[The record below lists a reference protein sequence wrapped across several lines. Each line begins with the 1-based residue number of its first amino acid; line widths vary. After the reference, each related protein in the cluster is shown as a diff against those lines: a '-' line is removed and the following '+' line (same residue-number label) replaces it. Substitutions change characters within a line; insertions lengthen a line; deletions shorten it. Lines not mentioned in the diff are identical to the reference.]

1 VFPIWFP
8 TAEEACGPID
18 EEPDLKEAFE
28 VIEASVTPAP
38 VHPNDV
44 YEDSRGDPETY
55 ARLYAGYVRGFGES
69 TLRLHLFGASAGN
82 AGEIDTLT
90 EEFFGRL
97 ARQYRAAPGR
107 HASDT
112 SIMTLVLRRR

>member
-69 TLRLHLFGASAGN
+69 TLRLHLFGASAGD
-82 AGEIDTLT
+82 AAEIDTLT

-97 ARQYRAAPGR
+97 ARQYQAAPGR
-107 HASDT
+107 HASET